1 MLQNLKKLS
10 SAEVKNLA
18 NLNRITLDEFKV
30 LLCRDKKEVK
40 ADYNNLRTTTLPKPK
55 MLSFDRHEDTEH
67 REI

>member
-18 NLNRITLDEFKV
+18 NLNRITMDEFKV

-40 ADYNNLRTTTLPKPK
+40 ADYNALRT
-55 MLSFDRHEDTEH
+55 
-67 REI
+67 